1 MRQLIL
7 VFLLFFPLYLFS
19 QHKELSVEYFRHPL
33 DITPFLSGNFGEL
46 RDNHFHS
53 GLDYKTLQKE
63 GLNVYA
69 GAEGYISRIKI
80 SQFGY
85 GKTIYITH
93 SNGFTTLY
101 GHLKSFNPT
110 LESYIKKIQ
119 YEHKNYEIEVF
130 PKPDELIVTKGEII
144 AFSGNTGSSGGPHLH
159 FEIRETNN
167 QIPYNPIPFG
177 LDVKDTTKPIIQ
189 YLYAYPLTK
198 ESQVNQSNTKV
209 QINIK
214 KDSLGN
220 YISDTVYAS
229 GKIGFAVNAYDQ
241 QDGDDNRNGIYNL
254 LLKNNGKNIYHF
266 KLDKFSFDE
275 TKFINL
281 HIDYENY
288 MTNNSRLQKCFIEPF
303 NSLSNY
309 DRTLT
314 EHGFI
319 DISDEKIQNLEL
331 TVGDI
336 EGNETIIK
344 IVLIGKNDP
353 LTFKKQIEK
362 TNYHLPFKESK
373 IINLGTTIISF
384 SKYTFYH
391 DVDLNITKNADGS
404 VQIHQ
409 DRIPLTKNFT
419 ISFDLS
425 TMDKESI
432 KHSFVAK
439 IEKKGSISY
448 ISSELKDQKLIGK
461 AKVLGKYAVVQDFK
475 APTILPINFK
485 NEQWISNLEVL
496 QVKINDELSGIKSYT
511 ASINNQWVLM
521 ERNHNTGI
529 LSYNFKDLTFEGS
542 KHNFKIVVTDNA
554 HNTKTYTATFYRE

>member
-1 MRQLIL
+1 MRLIII
-7 VFLLFFPLYLFS
+7 VFLLFFPLHLFS
-19 QHKELSVEYFRHPL
+19 QNKELSIEYFQHPM
-33 DITPFLSGNFGEL
+33 DNPHFLSGNFGEL
-46 RDNHFHS
+46 RDHHFHS
-53 GLDYKTLQKE
+53 GLDYKTQQKE
-63 GLNVYA
+63 GLNIYA
-69 GAEGYISRIKI
+69 SAEGYISRIKI

-85 GKTIYITH
+85 GKAIYITH
-93 SNGFTTLY
+93 PNGYTSLY
-101 GHLKSFNPT
+101 GHLKNFNPT

-130 PKPDELIVTKGEII
+130 PKPNELLVAKGELI
-144 AFSGNTGSSGGPHLH
+144 AFSGNSGSSGGPHLH

-167 QIPYNPIPFG
+167 QIPYNPILFG
-177 LDVKDTTKPIIQ
+177 LDIKDTTKPIIQ
-189 YLYAYPLTK
+189 YLYAYPLTQ

-241 QDGDDNRNGIYNL
+241 QDGDDNRNGIHHL
-254 LLKNNGKNIYHF
+254 LLKNNGKSIYQF

-275 TKFINL
+275 TKFIDL

-303 NSLSNY
+303 NYLSNY
-309 DRTLT
+309 DRTLN
-314 EHGFI
+314 GNGYI
-319 DISDEKIQNLEL
+319 DVSNEKIQNLEL
-331 TVGDI
+331 IVGDI
-336 EGNETIIK
+336 EGNETIVK
-344 IVLIGKNDP
+344 MVLIGKNAP

-362 TNYHLPFKESK
+362 TNYHLAFKESK
-373 IINLGTTIISF
+373 IINLGTTNISF
-384 SKYTFYH
+384 PKYTFYQ

-409 DRIPLTKNFT
+409 DNIPLTKNFT
-419 ISFDLS
+419 ITFDLS
-425 TMDKESI
+425 KMDKETL

-439 IEKKGSISY
+439 IEKKGSIFY
-448 ISSELKDQKLIGK
+448 VSSELKDQKLIGK

-475 APTILPINFK
+475 APTILPVNFK
-485 NEQWISNLEVL
+485 NEQWISDLELL
-496 QVKINDELSGIKSYT
+496 QVKINDDLSGIKSYT
-511 ASINNQWVLM
+511 ASINNQWILM

-529 LSYNFKDLTFEGS
+529 LSFNFKDLTFEGS
-542 KHNFKIVVTDNA
+542 KHDFKIVVTDNA
-554 HNTKTYTATFYRE
+554 QNTKTYYATFYRK